1 MCQYKGVLLHK
12 DIDVK
17 CLSTRKWD
25 IEPIANEAPL
35 NIVSADGE
43 VFDSMDA
50 MFLRFIAPTGE
61 RMIYV
66 RPLHYKVKGPYSR
79 VDFSN

>member
-1 MCQYKGVLLHK
+1 M
-12 DIDVK
+12 DVAP
-17 CLSTRKWD
+17 LSDRKWD
-25 IEPIANEAPL
+25 IEPIANVANL
-35 NIVSADGE
+35 DIVNENGD
-43 VFDSMDA
+43 VYDSMESL
-50 MFLRFIAPTGE
+50 FLRFIAPTGE